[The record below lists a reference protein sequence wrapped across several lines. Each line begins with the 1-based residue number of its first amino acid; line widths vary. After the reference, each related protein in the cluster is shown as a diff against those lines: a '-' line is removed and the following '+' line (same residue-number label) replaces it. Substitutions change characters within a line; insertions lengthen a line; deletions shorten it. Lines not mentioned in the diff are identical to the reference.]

1 METKEMKHATKQEFD
16 ELTHIMG
23 LKSNDGTKDN
33 LDLIEKHWKLFI
45 GGAKI
50 CRSCPS
56 QLHSIISILKLRY
69 DQNKGFLYNKFYSN
83 QKQCNKCGVTFEKKH
98 HFDQYCPECKVIVK
112 ENRKYKPID
121 RTKNN
126 EEE

>member
-1 METKEMKHATKQEFD
+1 METKQMKHATKQEFD
-16 ELTHIMG
+16 ELTYIMG

-33 LDLIEKHWKLFI
+33 LDLIEKHWKLFV

-69 DQNKGFLYNKFYSN
+69 EQNKGFLYNKFYSN
-83 QKQCNKCGVTFEKKH
+83 TKECGKCGVTFEKKH
-98 HFDQYCPECKVIVK
+98 HFQNYCDPCKVIVK